1 VAETEQDRSESPT
14 TFKLKR
20 AREKGTVARGM
31 DLGFLTGLVAF
42 IGFAWVGGHDLG
54 ARISEAVRGVLVSG
68 PSLAD
73 GNYSVLAVIPPLF
86 ASAAPRIALMCG
98 GIFLVV
104 LLFEALQ
111 TGVVFSSQP
120 LKPDFTRL
128 NPVTGL
134 KRLFTLRLLIET
146 AKNVIKLV
154 AYATVAWLVIRNT
167 LESDVG
173 LIRDA
178 PTLLAAMGRVG
189 FRLLVAFALVAMVVA
204 VLDQMIIRRDF
215 LKKMRMSRREVR
227 REHRERE
234 GDPRLKQK
242 RKELHSEFVK
252 LSQSLRGLRAAD
264 VIITNPEHIALA
276 LRYDQRAMKAPMVV
290 SLGTNRVAQRLKALA
305 FIYGIPAIEN
315 RTLARALL
323 HRAVLNQEIPE
334 EYFKAVADI
343 YNTLRKKA
351 RREGEVNA

>member
-42 IGFAWVGGHDLG
+42 IGFAWVAGYGFG
-54 ARISEAVRGVLVSG
+54 TNISQAVRGVLISG
-68 PSLAD
+68 PSLAE
-73 GNYSVLAVIPPLF
+73 GNYAVLAIIPPLF
-86 ASAAPRIALMCG
+86 ASAAPHLALMCG

-104 LLFEALQ
+104 LAFEALQ
-111 TGVVFSSQP
+111 TGVVFSAQP

-146 AKNVIKLV
+146 AKNIVKLV
-154 AYATVAWLVIRNT
+154 AYATVALIVIRNT
-167 LESDVG
+167 LKSDVG

-178 PTLLAAMGRVG
+178 PTLLHAMGRVG
-189 FRLLVAFALVAMVVA
+189 FRLAVAFALVAIVVA
-204 VLDQMIIRRDF
+204 VLDQMIVRRDF

-234 GDPRLKQK
+234 GEPRLKQK
-242 RKELHSEFVK
+242 RKELHAEFVK
-252 LSQSLRGLRAAD
+252 LSQSLRGLRGAD

-290 SLGTNRVAQRLKALA
+290 SLGTNRVARRLKALA
-305 FIYGIPAIEN
+305 FIYGIPVVEN
-315 RTLARALL
+315 RILARALL
-323 HRAVLNQEIPE
+323 RRAVLNREIPE
-334 EYFKAVADI
+334 EYYKPVADI
-343 YNTLRKKA
+343 YNTLRRKMGG
-351 RREGEVNA
+351 EGEVNA